1 LVLCMRRH
9 KPTTSPACCGPTC
22 STWSPWP
29 MRWSSADASCGSSP
43 TPAPTRP
50 WTRTSR
56 PVSAPTWRASSGRA
70 YYHCLGRVW
79 RRSYLLYAP
88 QHRQGGKSMFAAAMA
103 RFPGTLTSTCPAP
116 LPAAMTSVRCSCT
129 PPCACSSSSRTWA
142 GTCREAAGM
151 GRRARPGCC
160 ASWTASRRAARGVWH
175 GVHHAWG
182 RGVREGKRTGR
193 LFFGLRR

>member
-1 LVLCMRRH
+1 
-9 KPTTSPACCGPTC
+9 
-22 STWSPWP
+22 

-88 QHRQGGKSMFAAAMA
+88 PAPARRQVHVRGGHGQVPRDVDVDLSRTAAGGDDLRALLLHTTLRLLVLVEDLGRYLQGGGGDGEARAARVLCFMDGVASCCA
-103 RFPGTLTSTCPAP
+103 R
-116 LPAAMTSVRCSCT
+116 SVARCS
-129 PPCACSSSSRTWA
+129 PCVGA
-142 GTCREAAGM
+142 
-151 GRRARPGCC
+151 RRARRKENG
-160 ASWTASRRAARGVWH
+160 AA
-175 GVHHAWG
+175 
-182 RGVREGKRTGR
+182 
-193 LFFGLRR
+193 FFLV